1 MKYSVTTAQVMK
13 ACGEE
18 NAFRTIKDAGFDYSD
33 YSYTLSSYKYSPDSL
48 YSASDADFER
58 VFMRHKKL
66 ADEAGVLIGQT
77 HAPFPTYPESK
88 NQDELRYMINAIK
101 RALTASKILESPYM
115 VIHAAMP
122 NSWKGETDWDMVRK
136 VNYDI
141 FAELLDE
148 AKKQGVKLALENMP
162 LGRVPT
168 GMPDQLCEYI
178 DMMNSDYMVACL
190 DTGHANVTGI
200 PSGEFAR
207 KLGSRLKTLHI
218 HDNLGLNPYNE
229 GWSDM
234 HTAPYLGNIDWVD
247 FSHALR
253 EIGYDGTLS
262 YETDTFLK
270 SQSKDSMPAALR
282 YLRDLIEII
291 EKL

>member
-1 MKYSVTTAQVMK
+1 
-13 ACGEE
+13 
-18 NAFRTIKDAGFDYSD
+18 
-33 YSYTLSSYKYSPDSL
+33 
-48 YSASDADFER
+48 
-58 VFMRHKKL
+58 
-66 ADEAGVLIGQT
+66 
-77 HAPFPTYPESK
+77 
-88 NQDELRYMINAIK
+88 MINAIK

-122 NSWKGETDWDMVRK
+122 NSWKGETDWDAARQ
-136 VNYDI
+136 VNYGI

-162 LGRVPT
+162 LARIPT
-168 GMPDQLCEYI
+168 GMPDQLCEYV

-190 DTGHANVTGI
+190 DTGHANITGI
-200 PSGEFAR
+200 PSGEFVR

-262 YETDTFLK
+262 YETDTFLAR
-270 SQSKDSMPAALR
+270 QSKESFPVALR

>member
-1 MKYSVTTAQVMK
+1 MKI
-13 ACGEE
+13 CGEE
-18 NAFRTIKDAGFDYSD
+18 NTFRIIKDAGFDWCD
-33 YSYTLSSYKYSPDSL
+33 YGYPCSVYKYSPDSL
-48 YSASDADFER
+48 YSASDAQFEQ
-58 VFMRHKKL
+58 VFMRHAKL
-66 ADEAGVLIGQT
+66 AKDAGVLVGQT

-88 NQDELRYMINAIK
+88 NPDELRYMINAIK
-101 RALTASKILESPYM
+101 RALVASKILESPYM

-136 VNYDI
+136 VNFDI
-141 FAELLDE
+141 YTELLDE

-190 DTGHANVTGI
+190 DTGHAHITGI
-200 PSGEFAR
+200 PSGDFAR

-218 HDNLGLNPYNE
+218 HDNLGLNNYNE

-234 HTAPYLGNIDWVD
+234 HTAPYLGNIDWTD
-247 FSHALR
+247 FIHALR

-262 YETDTFLK
+262 YETDTFLNG
-270 SQSKDSMPAALR
+270 QSKESMPCALR
-282 YLRDLIEII
+282 YLRDLIETIDN
-291 EKL
+291 L